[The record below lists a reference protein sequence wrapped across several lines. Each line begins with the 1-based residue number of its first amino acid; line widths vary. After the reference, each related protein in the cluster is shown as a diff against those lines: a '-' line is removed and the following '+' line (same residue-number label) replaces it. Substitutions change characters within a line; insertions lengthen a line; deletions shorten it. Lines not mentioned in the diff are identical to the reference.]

1 MDTIKLEIVSPI
13 GPVFK
18 GNVKSITMPG
28 SEGEFGVLP
37 GHASLL
43 TLLNPGIIDIEKEN
57 GKHEVV
63 AVNWGYAEVDE
74 TKVTVLADGA
84 VFIGGDSKS
93 EVDAS
98 LKKAKELFESISS
111 DAVPVASV
119 VAKVEQVAKSKF

>member
-43 TLLNPGIIDIEKEN
+43 TLLNPGVIDIEKEN